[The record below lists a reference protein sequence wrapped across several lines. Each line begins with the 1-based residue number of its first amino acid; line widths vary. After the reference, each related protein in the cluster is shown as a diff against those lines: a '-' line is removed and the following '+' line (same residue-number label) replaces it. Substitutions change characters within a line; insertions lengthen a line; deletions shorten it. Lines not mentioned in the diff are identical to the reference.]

1 MSKKEFLANTI
12 DTLGGYGLV
21 RRVNRWSGLVV
32 LNYHRIGVHGD
43 SLFDWGLWS
52 AGLED
57 FEQQV
62 RYLSLN
68 FDVIGERDLPD
79 LFKRKSGRY
88 VMITFDD
95 GYRDNYELAYPIL
108 RSYNVPAQF
117 FLATGFLDQPKV
129 SWWDEIAWMVRSS
142 RKNQLPHNAW
152 TRAEIDFDEPDR
164 ERAIVKLLKTFKS
177 LAAAETEEYLGA
189 LADLTGSGR
198 CSSGLASDMWMTWD
212 MVREMSQ
219 HMGIGGH
226 TVSHNILGQL
236 TPPEQ
241 EVEIKHCKERIET
254 EIGRPIT
261 TFSFPVGHQKA
272 FNEFTR
278 EYLKRYGYRWAF
290 SFYGGYAKLN
300 HADPLDIPRA
310 AVESYIRLP
319 EFQATVTLPQ
329 LYA

>member
-1 MSKKEFLANTI
+1 MSKKELLANTI
-12 DTLGGYGLV
+12 DTINGYGLV

-32 LNYHRIGVHGD
+32 LNYHRIGEHGG
-43 SLFDWGLWS
+43 SPFDWGLWS
-52 AGLED
+52 ASLED

-68 FDVIGERDLPD
+68 FDIVSERDLPD
-79 LFKRKSGRY
+79 IFTRKSGRF

-108 RSYNVPAQF
+108 RAYNVPAQF
-117 FLATGFLDQPKV
+117 FLATGFLDNPRV
-129 SWWDEIAWMVRSS
+129 PWWDEIAWMVRSS
-142 RKNQLPHNAW
+142 RKSQLPANRW
-152 TRAEIDFDEPDR
+152 TNSAIDYVDADR
-164 ERAIVKLLKTFKS
+164 TKVIEHLLKIFKS
-177 LAAAETEEYLGA
+177 LDAAVNVQLMNE

-198 CSSGLASDMWMTWD
+198 CPHDAAHEMWMTWD

-226 TVSHNILGQL
+226 TVNHNILGKL

-241 EVEIKHCKERIET
+241 EFEIRHCKERIET
-254 EIGRPIT
+254 ELGKPIS
-261 TFSFPVGHQKA
+261 TFSFPVGHQST
-272 FNEFTR
+272 FDEQTR
-278 EYLKRYGYRWAF
+278 DYLRRYGFRYAF

-300 HADPLDIPRA
+300 HADPLDIPRD
-310 AVESYIRLP
+310 AVESYIRFP

-329 LYA
+329 LYT